1 MSEEPKP
8 CPFCGGG
15 PTVFYGPQREN
26 VVRCSACKAMTGG
39 ETSGA
44 AAVSTWNRR
53 AYHDAEIAKLR
64 EALQEAVDQY
74 GKPGGPWNVPSDPGG
89 WIARACAALEG
100 K

>member
-26 VVRCSACKAMTGG
+26 FVRCSACKAMTGG

-53 AYHDAEIAKLR
+53 AARDEEVAKLR
-64 EALQEAVDQY
+64 EALLAIIANSDEKNEWDAVDKLEQ
-74 GKPGGPWNVPSDPGG
+74 NRET
-89 WIARACAALEG
+89 ARAALEG